1 MNYICLLS
9 VRPTIDT
16 YNFFK
21 YIKQNSSY
29 EVLIVIDDNNYN
41 IPNYDN
47 EVKIIKINN
56 QVCKKA
62 GYYGSVL
69 WVKDRACSRDKA
81 LYYFNTN
88 NINYNYIWFVEED
101 VFIPNISTIINMDNK
116 YINDDLLCS
125 SHEVIKE
132 KQNDWHW
139 ELVNSQIKV
148 NLPYA
153 KSMIC
158 AIRCSKKL
166 MNCINNY
173 ANRHKSLFLDEA
185 LFNTLALQNN
195 LSVNTI
201 PELSSIIYERF
212 WKLEEFKITNLYHPV
227 KNIKRQLKIRSH
239 INTINTD
246 NKNIITI

>member
-9 VRPTIDT
+9 VKPTIDT
-16 YNFFK
+16 YNFYK

-29 EVLIVIDDNNYN
+29 KVIIVIDDNDYN

-56 QVCKKA
+56 EVCKKA

-69 WVKDRACSRDKA
+69 QLKNRSCSRDKA

-88 NINYNYIWFVEED
+88 NIDYNYIWFIEED
-101 VFIPNISTIINMDNK
+101 VFIPDISTIINMDNK
-116 YINDDLLCS
+116 YINDDLLCR
-125 SHEVIKE
+125 SHEIINERKTH
-132 KQNDWHW
+132 WHW
-139 ELVNSQIKV
+139 NHVNNNIKI
-148 NLPYA
+148 NPPYA

-166 MNCINNY
+166 MNCIHNY
-173 ANRHKSLFLDEA
+173 ATMYKSLFLDEA

-195 LSVNTI
+195 LTVNTI
-201 PELSSIIYERF
+201 PELSTIIFRRF
-212 WKLEEFKITNLYHPV
+212 WKLEEFEITNLYHPV
-227 KNIKRQLKIRSH
+227 KNIERQLKLRKH
-239 INTINTD
+239 IKLNNTT
-246 NKNIITI
+246 